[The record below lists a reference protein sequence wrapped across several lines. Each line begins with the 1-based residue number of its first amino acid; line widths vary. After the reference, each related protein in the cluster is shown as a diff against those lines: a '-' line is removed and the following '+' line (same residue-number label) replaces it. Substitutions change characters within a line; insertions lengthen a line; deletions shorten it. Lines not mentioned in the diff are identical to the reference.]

1 VENANTLESMS
12 RRPAEQHS
20 VRVYRDSAELAE
32 TVAEYL
38 VAGFES
44 GTPAVLVATPEH
56 RALFMDALAAR
67 GWSASRTARRGI
79 LFEADAETTLAAIMQ
94 GGEAPSPSAFASI
107 VGGLLDEAAKRFPMR
122 VPNAFGEMVD
132 LLTQA
137 GRPGTAMQLEELWND
152 LGRRRRFS
160 LLCGYRVD
168 LFDRQAQT
176 ALLPHICGAHSHVL
190 PTGDPERLARAV
202 DLALDDVL
210 GPIEAGK
217 VYVLV
222 GREAR
227 EARVPLAQLVLMWV
241 SANMPVLADRI
252 LGSARAHYF
261 GRTASAL

>member
-1 VENANTLESMS
+1 MS

-20 VRVYRDSAELAE
+20 VRVYRDSDELAD
-32 TVAEYL
+32 TVVEYL
-38 VAGFES
+38 VAGFET

-56 RALFMDALAAR
+56 RTLFMDGFAAR
-67 GWSASRTARRGI
+67 GWDAGRIAKRGL
-79 LFEADAETTLAAIMQ
+79 LFDADAEATLAAIMQ
-94 GGEAPSPSAFASI
+94 GGEAPSAEAFGSV
-107 VGGLLDEAAKRFPMR
+107 VGGLLDEAARRFPVR

-132 LLTQA
+132 LLAHA
-137 GRPGTAMQLEELWND
+137 GRAEAAMALEELWND

-160 LLCGYRVD
+160 LLCGYRLD
-168 LFDRQAQT
+168 LFDRKAQAG
-176 ALLPHICGAHSHVL
+176 LLPHVCGAHSHVM
-190 PTGDPERLARAV
+190 PTGDPERFARAV
-202 DLALDDVL
+202 DLALDEVL

-241 SANMPVLADRI
+241 SGNMPVLADRI